1 MHSCWPSMTNSTSQA
16 LPDVAS
22 WPPLLAT
29 NLNKLLSHFHM
40 SSTHTSCKVPT
51 LNQLD
56 STQHPHLH
64 YYQNLLHH
72 WRTFDNDMAFTSKLQ
87 VAEMCLYLLM
97 LHLLVLP
104 MLSFL
109 ELLSAPVLHPTSL
122 DIASY
127 IPSCSLQMLLDL
139 LSSMAI
145 LPSLLDLQDAAHS
158 WWSAL

>member
-29 NLNKLLSHFHM
+29 NLNKLLSHCHT
-40 SSTHTSCKVPT
+40 SSMRTSCKVPT

-64 YYQNLLHH
+64 YYQNLLHC
-72 WRTFDNDMAFTSKLQ
+72 WRMFDNNMAFSSKLQ
-87 VAEMCLYLLM
+87 VVEMCLYLLV
-97 LHLLVLP
+97 LHLLALP
-104 MLSFL
+104 TSSSLELSFV
-109 ELLSAPVLHPTSL
+109 PVLHPTSL
-122 DIASY
+122 DAASY
-127 IPSCSLQMLLDL
+127 VPFCSLQMLLNL
-139 LSSMAI
+139 PPSVAI
-145 LPSLLDLQDAAHS
+145 FPSPLDLQDPAHS